1 MSHTYTQKS
10 ANKLYRYYVCVTA
23 HQKGY
28 GECPTRSVSAPA
40 IEQAVVDQIR
50 GISRNPVVVNAVFRE
65 LEDGRTA
72 NIESL
77 QRERRLL
84 EKELGRISD
93 EIAGVVPLGG
103 KLTTER
109 LAELQERATAHE
121 RRLRDLRGQ
130 LAATAGSTIDAAAV
144 RQTMEHFDGLWTE
157 MSPREQERFVKTLVE
172 GVLYNGETA
181 EVTVGF
187 RTKAIRN
194 LCMEGTIQ

>member
-1 MSHTYTQKS
+1 MTHTYTQKS

-28 GECPTRSVSAPA
+28 SECPTRSVSAPA
-40 IEQAVVDQIR
+40 VEQAVIDQIR
-50 GISRNPVVVNAVFRE
+50 GISRNPLIVSAVLQE
-65 LEDGRTA
+65 LEDGRAA

-77 QRERRLL
+77 QRERRLV

-93 EIAGVVPLGG
+93 EIAGLINLGG
-103 KLTTER
+103 RSATDR
-109 LAELQERATAHE
+109 LAELQERATAQE
-121 RRLRDLRGQ
+121 AKLRDIRGQ
-130 LAATAGSTIDAAAV
+130 LAATAGAAVDAASV
-144 RQTMEHFDGLWTE
+144 RQAMEQFDGLWAE

-187 RTKAIRN
+187 RTKGIRN
-194 LCMEGTIQ
+194 LCMQGGIQ